1 MLSTMNL
8 SFLASCVALPL
19 CISAAAQEPQGSPD
33 PPRGLRIREEGAFE
47 GYTLLSPLRSG
58 TSYLIDMEGQVV
70 HRWETGRAPGNL
82 AYLLDDGR
90 LLRPVRVEDNPVFFG
105 GGIGGGVQELD
116 WEGNLTWDF
125 TFSSKERIH
134 HHDVEPMP
142 NGHVLLIAWEHVSP
156 EQAIALGRDP
166 EVVDANGWWPDAIYE
181 IEPVRP
187 DGGRIVW
194 EWHALDHLV
203 QDRDEGKPGHGS
215 VGKHPGRIDINGD
228 HTAERPQTAEERRRE
243 RELRERMA
251 KLGYAGGRDDADAR
265 PPDQRGRRNHADWLH
280 TNSVDYHPGHDLI
293 LLSTPRMSE
302 VWVLDHSTTTEEA
315 RGASGGRRGK
325 GGEILYRW
333 GNPRVYG
340 AGGEAD
346 RRLFAQ
352 HDAQWIPEGHPGAGN
367 VLVFNNG
374 NGRPG
379 GEHSSV
385 DEIALPFDPEKGF
398 RREEAAPYGPRE
410 LAWSYSAPEPAS
422 FYSFF
427 ISGAQRLPNGNTL
440 ICSGAQGRVF
450 EVTRAGRIVW
460 EYWNPHG
467 GDIPASFGGAAPEQ
481 PSRVDPKALFRAT
494 RIPADHPGLAGR
506 ELGG

>member
-1 MLSTMNL
+1 MNPPFVTTLLALSACL
-8 SFLASCVALPL
+8 SV
-19 CISAAAQEPQGSPD
+19 AAQEPRVQDSQEN
-33 PPRGLRIREEGAFE
+33 PRGLHLREEGAFE
-47 GYTLLSPLRSG
+47 GYTLISPLRSG
-58 TSYLIDMEGQVV
+58 TSYLIDMEGEVV
-70 HRWETGRAPGNL
+70 HRWETARAPGNL
-82 AYLLDDGR
+82 AYLLEDGR
-90 LLRPVRVEDNPVFFG
+90 LLRPVRIEDNPVFFG

-116 WEGNLTWDF
+116 WDGKLTWDF

-142 NGHVLLIAWEHVSP
+142 NGNVLLIAWEHVPP
-156 EQAIALGRDP
+156 ERAIALGRDR

-187 DGGRIVW
+187 DGGRVVW

-203 QDRDEGKPGHGS
+203 QERDKAKPGYGPIAQ
-215 VGKHPGRIDINGD
+215 HPGRIDVNGD
-228 HTAERPQTAEERRRE
+228 HTPERPQTAEERRRE
-243 RELRERMA
+243 RELRERMSR
-251 KLGYAGGRDDADAR
+251 LGYAGGRDDADAR
-265 PPDQRGRRNHADWLH
+265 PPDQRGGRNHADWLH
-280 TNSVDYHPGHDLI
+280 TNSVDYHAGHDLI
-293 LLSTPRMSE
+293 LLSTPRLSE
-302 VWVLDHSTTTEEA
+302 VWILDHSTTSEEA

-346 RRLFAQ
+346 RRLFSQ
-352 HDAQWIPEGHPGAGN
+352 HDAQWIPDGHPGAGN

-385 DEIALPFDPEKGF
+385 DELALPFDPETGF
-398 RREEAAPYGPRE
+398 RREGSAPFEPRE
-410 LAWSYSAPEPAS
+410 PAWSYSAPDPGS

-427 ISGAQRLPNGNTL
+427 ISGAQRLRNGNTL

-450 EVTRAGRIVW
+450 EVTREGGIVW

-467 GDIPASFGGAAPEQ
+467 GEIAASFGGAAPEQ

-494 RIPADHPGLAGR
+494 RIPADHPGLKGR
-506 ELGG
+506 KLGE